1 MGAKNKK
8 KIVVGNL
15 NTFRDYSWITDV
27 VKAIYL
33 TSNLKS
39 KDYIISAGKK
49 LSGIEII
56 KTAYN
61 LNKLD
66 YRKYFSTSKKF
77 FRKKE
82 NKYLIG
88 SNKNSLHLKNKYN
101 FKFTI
106 FGKKLI
112 KKMYKSL

>member
-1 MGAKNKK
+1 MYLASFLNKVFK
-8 KIVVGNL
+8 KGGFIL
-15 NTFRDYSWITDV
+15 TD
-27 VKAIYL
+27 A
-33 TSNLKS
+33 NS
-39 KDYIISAGKK
+39 KDYIISAGRK
-49 LSGIEII
+49 LSGTEII

-66 YRKYFSTSKKF
+66 YQKYFSTSKKF

-82 NKYLIG
+82 NKFLIG
-88 SNKNSLHLKNKYN
+88 SSKNSLHLKNKYN
-101 FKFTI
+101 FKFSI